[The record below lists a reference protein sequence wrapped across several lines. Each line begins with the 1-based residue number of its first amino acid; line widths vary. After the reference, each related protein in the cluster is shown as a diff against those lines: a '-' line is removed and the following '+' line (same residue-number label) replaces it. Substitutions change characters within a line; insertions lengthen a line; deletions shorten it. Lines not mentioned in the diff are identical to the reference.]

1 MEGINHKNIAN
12 IIRHFLPQSNDLEVH
27 PITQGLINDS
37 YKISF
42 SDRAYFLQR
51 LNTQIFRNNEDL
63 MFNIDQWQQV
73 LTGSGLPAPTFLKT
87 TQGAYFAKD
96 EQGHLW
102 RMQTYIP
109 NAIAYDIAPDKKIS
123 KEAGRLLGHFH
134 HISKNLNTNTFRTP
148 IPQFQDIHLRWQQFQ
163 QACHQADASS
173 LQAAQ
178 KTLEILHALKDVAFN
193 TPKELPM
200 RLCHNDTKLNNM
212 LFQEKHHK
220 GICLVDLDTLMPG
233 FAFYDFGDALRTVAN
248 TTTESDANTP
258 VLFKT
263 ALAAS
268 FISGLCEW
276 PEAFTKKE
284 WLSLPFGAV
293 YMPFLHGLRALTD
306 FLAGNLYYKVS
317 YPNENLDRA
326 QSLLSFAQKANEKQ
340 DFLIQSIAASL

>member
-1 MEGINHKNIAN
+1 MEGIAPKNIAN
-12 IIRHFLPQSNDLEVH
+12 ILRHFLPHGNDFEVL

-42 SDRAYFLQR
+42 PDRAYFLQR
-51 LNTQIFRNNEDL
+51 LNTQIFQNSEDL
-63 MFNIDQWQQV
+63 MFNIGQWQQSIQ
-73 LTGSGLPAPTFLKT
+73 GSSLPAPTYLKT
-87 TQGAYFAKD
+87 TQGPYFAKD

-109 NAIAYDIAPDKKIS
+109 NAMAYDIAPNEKIA

-134 HISKNLNTNTFRTP
+134 GISKHLNTQSFKTP

-163 QACHQADASS
+163 QACDQADANT

-178 KTLEILHALKDVAFN
+178 KTIEILQTLQDFAFN
-193 TPKELPM
+193 TPKGLPM

-212 LFQEKHHK
+212 LFHEKRHK

-248 TTTESDANTP
+248 TAAEGDLNTP

-263 ALAAS
+263 AHAAS
-268 FISGLCEW
+268 FISGLCER

-326 QSLLSFAQKANEKQ
+326 QSMLSFAQKAHEKQ
-340 DFLIQSIAASL
+340 DFLIQSIAASV

>member
-1 MEGINHKNIAN
+1 MEGIDHKSIAN
-12 IIRHFLPQSNDLEVH
+12 ILRHFLTQSKHFEVL

-42 SDRAYFLQR
+42 PDRAYFLQR
-51 LNTQIFRNNEDL
+51 LNTQIFQNSEDL
-63 MFNIDQWQQV
+63 MFNIGQWQQA
-73 LTGSGLPAPTFLKT
+73 LKGSGLPAATFLKT
-87 TQGAYFAKD
+87 TQGAYFARD

-109 NAIAYDIAPDKKIS
+109 NALAYDIAPDKKIA

-134 HISKNLNTNTFRTP
+134 HISKNLNTHTFKTP

-163 QACHQADASS
+163 QACHQADANS

-178 KTLEILHALKDVAFN
+178 KTLEILHTLKDIAFN
-193 TPKELPM
+193 TPKGVPL

-212 LFQEKHHK
+212 LFHEKRHT

-248 TTTESDANTP
+248 TAAEGDVNTP

-263 ALAAS
+263 AHAVS

-306 FLAGNLYYKVS
+306 FLVGNLYYKVS

-326 QSLLSFAQKANEKQ
+326 QNLLSFAQKAHEKQ
-340 DFLIQSIAASL
+340 DFLTQSIAESL

>member
-1 MEGINHKNIAN
+1 MEGIAPKNIAN
-12 IIRHFLPQSNDLEVH
+12 ILRHFLPQSNDFEAL

-42 SDRAYFLQR
+42 PDQAYFLQR
-51 LNTQIFRNNEDL
+51 LNTQIFQNSEDL
-63 MFNIDQWQQV
+63 MFNIGQWQQA
-73 LTGSGLPAPTFLKT
+73 LRGSSLLAPTFLKT
-87 TQGAYFAKD
+87 TQGSFFARD

-109 NAIAYDIAPDKKIS
+109 NAMAYDIAPDEKIAS
-123 KEAGRLLGHFH
+123 EAGKLLGHFH
-134 HISKNLNTNTFRTP
+134 HISKTLNTQTFKTP

-163 QACHQADASS
+163 QACHQADANS

-178 KTLEILHALKDVAFN
+178 KTIEILQTLKDFAFN
-193 TPKELPM
+193 TPKELLV

-212 LFQEKHHK
+212 LFHEKRQQ

-248 TTTESDANTP
+248 TAAEGDVNTP

-263 ALAAS
+263 AHAVS

-293 YMPFLHGLRALTD
+293 YMPFLHGLRAITD
-306 FLAGNLYYKVS
+306 FLSGNLYYKVS

-326 QSLLSFAQKANEKQ
+326 QSLLSFAQKAYEKQ
-340 DFLIQSIAASL
+340 DFLTQSIAESI